1 MSPDAAAEGDARQG
15 LIELRDVSMRFRYQ
29 SVLRGINLAIQ
40 PGQTV
45 CIIGESGCGKT
56 VMLKLIIGL
65 LRPSSGK
72 VVFDGVDVSRLD
84 GKQLVKMRLRFGF
97 LFQMAALF
105 DSLTVFDNVAFG
117 LREHRVCDE
126 AQARNTV
133 LQRLT
138 DVGLPAEIETRKPAE
153 LSGGQRKR
161 VGLAR
166 ALAIGP
172 EVMLYDEPTTGLD
185 PIMSDVINELILQ
198 TQRTMKTTGVV
209 VTHDMKTVT
218 KVADRVVM
226 LYPLARLE
234 PDEPQILYDGPP
246 EEIERSPDP
255 RVGQFVRGEAGER
268 LREMALLRT
277 ANSSGRRARQS
288 T

>member
-1 MSPDAAAEGDARQG
+1 MSDGATVDGARRKD
-15 LIELRDVSMRFRYQ
+15 LIEIRDLCMRFRTQ
-29 SVLRGINLAIQ
+29 SVLRGINLTIHR
-40 PGQTV
+40 GETV

-65 LRPSSGK
+65 LHPTEGG
-72 VVFDGVDVSRLD
+72 VWFDGMDVNRLG
-84 GKQLVKMRLRFGF
+84 GKQLVKLRLRFGF

-105 DSLTVFDNVAFG
+105 DSLTIYDNVAFG
-117 LREHRVCDE
+117 LREHHICGEDE
-126 AQARNTV
+126 IRTLVADR
-133 LQRLT
+133 LQE
-138 DVGLPAEIETRKPAE
+138 VGLPAGLERKKPAE

-166 ALAIGP
+166 ALALNP

-198 TQRTMKTTGVV
+198 TQQNKKTTGVV

-234 PDEPQILYDGPP
+234 PDEPQIIYDGPP
-246 EEIERSPDP
+246 EGVENAPDP
-255 RVGQFVRGEAGER
+255 RVRQFVRGEAGER
-268 LREMALLRT
+268 LRELAQLR
-277 ANSSGRRARQS
+277 ANAS
-288 T
+288 